1 MLYIVVYRS
10 KRAFANQPRFN
21 CEESQ
26 KATYTLWRIRYTV
39 KVVVQYYQLVIT
51 VWLVEAGTSVLYTV
65 WRSQCDV
72 RDYVIASFFNSIT
85 SFRYYGIFGRCV
97 YVCVCGWRC
106 WPLILH
112 GAIVRPMI
120 SVLFSQQR
128 PHSFLTVYCTCLVTW
143 QVHGFVS
150 FREGYTVTIWHLKSR
165 VKAHEY

>member
-1 MLYIVVYRS
+1 MKKARKRHVMTHTVHSEGHSTILPASNYSVISGNWHICAIYRMT
-10 KRAFANQPRFN
+10 F
-21 CEESQ
+21 
-26 KATYTLWRIRYTV
+26 
-39 KVVVQYYQLVIT
+39 
-51 VWLVEAGTSVLYTV
+51 TV

-97 YVCVCGWRC
+97 YVCVGG
-106 WPLILH
+106 
-112 GAIVRPMI
+112 GADLSSCMVQSWDPWFQFYSHNRGLTHF
-120 SVLFSQQR
+120 SRSTVLA
-128 PHSFLTVYCTCLVTW
+128 YLVTW

>member
-1 MLYIVVYRS
+1 MLHIVVYRS

-106 WPLILH
+106 WPLILQSWYPWFQFYSH
-112 GAIVRPMI
+112 NRG
-120 SVLFSQQR
+120 LTHFSR
-128 PHSFLTVYCTCLVTW
+128 STVFAYLVTW